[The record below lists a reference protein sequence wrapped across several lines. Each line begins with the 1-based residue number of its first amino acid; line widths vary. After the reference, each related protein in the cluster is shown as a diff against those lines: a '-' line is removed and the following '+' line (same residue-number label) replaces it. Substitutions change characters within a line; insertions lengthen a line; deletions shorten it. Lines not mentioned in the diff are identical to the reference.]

1 MRSPVRSLP
10 PDVERWVWRVRWLGW
25 LEALAVG
32 LVAWLILALWL
43 PDMPPL
49 ASAILALGLVGL
61 AALVPALR
69 RRWRPIRALVALS
82 ASRGLKP
89 GDHAWLLLPEYIE
102 PVIVTARRR
111 LRLVVARSGQGPSEG
126 LEVRRTRVLVV
137 PAETSHQR

>member
-10 PDVERWVWRVRWLGW
+10 PDVERWVWRTRWLGW
-25 LEALAVG
+25 LEALALG
-32 LVAWLILALWL
+32 LVVWALLALWL
-43 PDMPPL
+43 ADVPPL
-49 ASAILALGLVGL
+49 ATLLLALGLVGL

-126 LEVRRTRVLVV
+126 LEVRRTRVFVI
-137 PAETSHQR
+137 PTESHLR

>member
-1 MRSPVRSLP
+1 MRSPMRPLP
-10 PDVERWVWRVRWLGW
+10 PDVERWMRRARWLGW

-32 LVAWLILALWL
+32 LVIWLFLVLWL
-43 PDMPPL
+43 SDVPPL
-49 ASAILALGLVGL
+49 ASAILALGLVGV
-61 AALVPALR
+61 AALAPPVR
-69 RRWRPIRALVALS
+69 RRWRPIRALVSLS

-89 GDHAWLLLPEYIE
+89 GDHAWLLLPEHVE

-137 PAETSHQR
+137 PA